1 MTPQQ
6 EAAALRNFALAYD
19 RYGDAGSCPG
29 NCSGMEEGTGAP
41 SSLAVCYPK
50 RLRADEGGIVNRP
63 PSSLTMLLSR
73 HTKRREWLER
83 SG

>member
-6 EAAALRNFALAYD
+6 EAAALRNFASAYD
-19 RYGDAGSCPG
+19 RCGVRARAQATVRVWKKGPES
-29 NCSGMEEGTGAP
+29 P

-50 RLRADEGGIVNRP
+50 RLRADGGGIVNRP
-63 PSSLTMLLSR
+63 PVIPLLLSR
-73 HTKRREWLER
+73 HTKQREWLER

>member
-50 RLRADEGGIVNRP
+50 RLRADGGGIVNRP
-63 PSSLTMLLSR
+63 PVIPHYAPFASYKAAR
-73 HTKRREWLER
+73 VA
-83 SG
+83 